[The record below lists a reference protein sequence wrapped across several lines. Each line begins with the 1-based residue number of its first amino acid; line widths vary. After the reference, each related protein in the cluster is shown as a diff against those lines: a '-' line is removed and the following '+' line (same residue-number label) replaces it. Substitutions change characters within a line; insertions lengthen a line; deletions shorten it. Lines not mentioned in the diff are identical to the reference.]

1 MSKPALQRYRGL
13 AQIGFF
19 ALFTLTPIFDL
30 FRYDLTE
37 QHAYFLTMPW
47 HLGIDDLI
55 AGRVDAGAAALN
67 LVLYLFLPVLGT
79 LALIVGIAWKWGR
92 LYCGWLCPHFSV
104 VETINRLMLA
114 ATGKHSLW
122 DRNKTPPWEPDGSPA
137 RRDKRHWLL
146 VVPAAI
152 GFAFAWAVVGLTYL
166 MPPFQVYG
174 GLLTGTLYRGEVIFL
189 SAATTVL
196 SLEFLFARHLF
207 CRYACAIGIFQ
218 SFAWMGN
225 KQAMVVGFERE
236 RLTDCASCLG
246 SKGRAGN
253 GGKTCES
260 GLKTVAL
267 AASGVASTALR
278 TAEPAPPYGSAGITS
293 SACASSP
300 EAVALAA
307 FGVAST
313 ALRTAEPAPPY
324 GSACDAV
331 CPMRLKPRNVKRWMF
346 ACTQCGQC
354 LSACGTVNKDNPN
367 GALLHWVKNDEARRN
382 EARFS
387 VLSKTDEDAGGKI

>member
-1 MSKPALQRYRGL
+1 MSKPALQRYRVL

-37 QHAYFLTMPW
+37 RHAYFLTIPW

-55 AGRVDAGAAALN
+55 AGRVAAGTAAVN
-67 LVLYLFLPVLGT
+67 LVFYLFLPILGAG
-79 LALIVGIAWKWGR
+79 ALIIGVAWKWGR

-104 VETINRLMLA
+104 VETINRLMLF

-122 DRNKTPPWEPDGSPA
+122 DKNKTPPWEPDGTPA
-137 RRDKRHWLL
+137 PRDKRYWFA
-146 VVPAAI
+146 VVPVAI

-166 MPPFQVYG
+166 MPPFHVYS
-174 GLLTGTLYRGEVIFL
+174 GLVNFSLYRGEVIFL
-189 SAATTVL
+189 TATTTVL
-196 SLEFLFARHLF
+196 TLEFLFARHLF
-207 CRYACAIGIFQ
+207 CRYACAVGLFQ

-225 KQAMVVGFERE
+225 NKAMVVGFERE
-236 RLTDCASCLG
+236 RLTDCATCLNG
-246 SKGRAGN
+246 NGRAGHKHQARHN
-253 GGKTCES
+253 HHAAGT
-260 GLKTVAL
+260 L
-267 AASGVASTALR
+267 AASGNASMGQSPM
-278 TAEPAPPYGSAGITS
+278 EPAPP
-293 SACASSP
+293 
-300 EAVALAA
+300 
-307 FGVAST
+307 F
-313 ALRTAEPAPPY
+313 

-354 LSACGTVNKDNPN
+354 ISACGTVNRNNPQ
-367 GALLHWVKNDEARRN
+367 GQLLRWVANDDARRN

-387 VLSKTDEDAGGKI
+387 ALSKVDEDAGGKA